1 MNKTIGIQL
10 VVYSL
15 LVAGFSYLT
24 YHLAPSLA
32 RTTLIT
38 GLAGGALCLVA
49 GLWAI
54 GGSRRKALPLL
65 TLFPMCYVLLSQTVI
80 VWGSEPM
87 PGRQPAAAVI
97 TLLLVLSLGMFIRI
111 AYAGAVLD
119 GQPANPTMDGASDP
133 QKNAKTTTQSK
144 AAKRA

>member
-10 VVYSL
+10 VIYSL

-38 GLAGGALCLVA
+38 GLAGGALCLVS
-49 GLWAI
+49 GLRTI
-54 GGSRRKALPLL
+54 GGSRSKVIALL
-65 TLFPMCYVLLSQTVI
+65 TLFPVCYSLLSQTVI
-80 VWGSEPM
+80 VWGGEPM
-87 PGRQPAAAVI
+87 AGRRPAAAMI
-97 TLLLVLSLGMFIRI
+97 TLLLVLSLAMFIRI

-119 GQPANPTMDGASDP
+119 GQPANPTKDGAS
-133 QKNAKTTTQSK
+133 KLRSTGKTVAQVNPV
-144 AAKRA
+144 KRA